1 MSGVTWISD
10 LKLRGSFGVTGNNNI
25 GNYNNSSNLTPENY
39 IIGGQFAPGQRL
51 SGFVNSAL
59 GWEQSDQTNIGID
72 MSVFDNKLSFSA
84 EVYKKITEDMLL
96 SAPIPII
103 TGFSSTLTNLGE
115 VENKGLELAAG
126 YRTLIGRDLNV
137 RADFN
142 IAFNRNKIIAI
153 NGENDR
159 ILTSNFYG
167 TSYMSAVGRPIGMLW
182 GYQMIG
188 IFQSQAEIDASP
200 FQDGAIP
207 GVFKYADLNND
218 GEITYGGTSP
228 DMTEIGNPHPDFT
241 WGLTIGADYK
251 RFDLNILFT
260 GAHNYD
266 LSRQIEKSTLNMD
279 GVFNILAEA
288 ENRWKSAEE
297 PGNGWIP
304 TSSTWKWEREVNSR
318 YVMDASH
325 TWIRS
330 VSLGYT
336 LPSTVKVLGG
346 SRFYVNADNLHIF
359 TNYPGNN
366 VDVDQSEGR
375 NLGDDDEAYP
385 VPRTF
390 TFGATIKF

>member
-1 MSGVTWISD
+1 M
-10 LKLRGSFGVTGNNNI
+10 
-25 GNYNNSSNLTPENY
+25 
-39 IIGGQFAPGQRL
+39 
-51 SGFVNSAL
+51 
-59 GWEQSDQTNIGID
+59 
-72 MSVFDNKLSFSA
+72 
-84 EVYKKITEDMLL
+84 
-96 SAPIPII
+96 
-103 TGFSSTLTNLGE
+103 
-115 VENKGLELAAG
+115 AAG
-126 YRTLIGRDLNV
+126 YRTDIGRELKV

-142 IAFNRNKIIAI
+142 IAFNRNEILAI
-153 NGENDR
+153 NGENDE
-159 ILTSNFYG
+159 LLSSNFYG

-182 GYQMIG
+182 GYDMIG

-200 FQDGAIP
+200 LQDGAIP
-207 GVFKYADLNND
+207 GVFKYADINND

-251 RFDLNILFT
+251 SFDLNILFT
-260 GAHNYD
+260 GAHNFD
-266 LSRQIEKSTLNMD
+266 LARQIEKTTLNMD

-288 ENRWKSAEE
+288 ENRWKSTED

-304 TSSTWKWEREVNSR
+304 TSSTWKWERESNSR
-318 YVMDASH
+318 YVKDASH

-336 LPSTVKVLGG
+336 LPSTVGVLGG

-366 VDVDQSEGR
+366 VDIDQSEGR
-375 NLGDDDEAYP
+375 NIGNDDEAYP

-390 TFGATIKF
+390 TFGGTIKF